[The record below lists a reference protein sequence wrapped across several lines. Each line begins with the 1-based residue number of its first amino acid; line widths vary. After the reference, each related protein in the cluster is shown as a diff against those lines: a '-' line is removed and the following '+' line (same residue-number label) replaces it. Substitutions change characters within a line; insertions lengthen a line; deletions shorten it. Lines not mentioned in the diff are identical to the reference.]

1 MALTFGQLKSGVCS
15 RIANVCVTSDE
26 FRLKANAAVRQLM
39 SRGDWWSNVAAVE
52 CCVCVNGL
60 LVWPRGVSTI
70 LALNVGH
77 NSTDVQNRWY
87 RFRPMEREHYQWGL
101 DYQRNGYCG
110 DLVTETNGTSA
121 VFNQILTTGFT
132 IRTFIRQPSD
142 AGKTIT
148 FYGIDGNGQIA
159 RSQRSD
165 GTWQDGITVTLAN
178 PSVDTPIQF
187 QRVTRVVKDPTND
200 VLDCYQ
206 FNVAQGFLLDLAH
219 YQPSET
225 NPEYI
230 VTKITGHRRGRNLGG
245 FGNSGIKS
253 VSALVKLNFI
263 PFIFDNDVVQIDNED
278 AIRDMMISIDRKE
291 QGNINDSQAMELSA
305 IRELNRQSE
314 TKMPENQMVFQN
326 QTFGETAIGGR
337 RLW

>member
-1 MALTFGQLKSGVCS
+1 MALIFGQLKSGVCA
-15 RIANVCVTSDE
+15 RIANACPDSDE
-26 FRLKANAAVRQLM
+26 FRQKANAAVRQLM
-39 SRGDWWSNVAAVE
+39 NRGDWWSNVAAVE
-52 CCVCVNGL
+52 CCICANGL

-70 LALNVGH
+70 LALNLC
-77 NSTDVQNRWY
+77 NDSTQVQNRWY
-87 RFRPMEREHYQWGL
+87 RFRPMDRERYQWGL
-101 DYQRNGYCG
+101 DHQQRGYTG
-110 DLVTETNGTSA
+110 DIVTETNGTSA

-132 IRTFIRQPSD
+132 IRVFIRQPSD
-142 AGKTIT
+142 VGKKIT
-148 FYGIDGNGQIA
+148 FYGIDGNGQIV
-159 RSQRSD
+159 RTQRSD
-165 GTWQDGITVTLAN
+165 GTWQDGVELTLAN
-178 PSVDTPIQF
+178 PSVDTPMQF

-230 VTKITGHRRGRNLGG
+230 VTKITGHRRGNGL
-245 FGNSGIKS
+245 FFNNSRQQA

-263 PFIFDNDVVQIDNED
+263 PFVYDNDVVQIDSED

-291 QGNINDSQAMELSA
+291 QGDIGDSQAMELSA

-314 TKMPENQMVFQN
+314 TKMPEQQIVFEN
-326 QTFGETAIGGR
+326 QTFGTTSIGGR